1 MNNIFKYFLYLSMC
15 LKDNVIFERIYVLT
29 KGEILISKLIFL
41 CIFKVVNILILIK
54 IINFFLLL

>member
-1 MNNIFKYFLYLSMC
+1 MC

-54 IINFFLLL
+54 IIHFFLLL

>member
-1 MNNIFKYFLYLSMC
+1 MMC

-54 IINFFLLL
+54 IIRFFLLL